1 MTSIR
6 CPDFVLLV
14 TDGELTSPIPNG
26 MFDAW
31 IHRQGHRYPLKVG
44 CSLGFVENIPAGMT
58 GLSLWLSSS
67 RAIVPVGEYVTV
79 EYCEEDL
86 ESEPPVSMYASKYDG
101 ERYFFRAL
109 IAQSWTEWHEHKT

>member
-6 CPDFVLLV
+6 IPDFVLLV
-14 TDGELTSPIPNG
+14 TNDELTSPIPAG
-26 MFDAW
+26 IFDAW
-31 IHRQGHRYPLKVG
+31 IHRQGRRHPLKVS
-44 CSLGFVENIPAGMT
+44 CSIGLATNIPAGMT
-58 GLSLWLSSS
+58 GLSLWRSSS

-79 EYCEEDL
+79 EYCEEDR

-109 IAQSWTEWHEHKT
+109 IAQSWAEWHEQKV